1 MVSRKEND
9 KNSRKRKRKSTIL
22 NAVEGLNVI
31 NDPKCKIKVLNT
43 ITFCPQSREDKG
55 NREGIPHTHPIP

>member
-1 MVSRKEND
+1 MVSRKENE

-31 NDPKCKIKVLNT
+31 NDPKCNKVLNT
-43 ITFCPQSREDKG
+43 ITFCPQSREDKW
-55 NREGIPHTHPIP
+55 NSEGIPHTHPIP